1 MDSKKQPKW
10 LDRFLVSHPDHVNE
24 LEQAAAL
31 HEFDSKMPR
40 HQAEE
45 KAYSD
50 YRKQQHLHG
59 AAHHLRGLKAAQA
72 SGDQDDARKHSAMLE
87 LHAKQAGFDPYSD
100 LPAELQQH
108 LHAEKPEPV
117 HKFKAHRS
125 DLFVLDDHK
134 KEVQK
139 AEAREQLGRILK
151 KAELAQLLKGDVIQF
166 PKNRVPPAV
175 DHGAPASVRA
185 MHPVT
190 DCKLCHQTA
199 SSLLSG
205 DYAHASG
212 PAPKGQDEYDQALGP
227 ATSKIFR
234 EKHAASPLTEKHR
247 ALTTLLHARHS
258 FQKK

>member
-10 LDRFLVSHPDHVNE
+10 LDRFLVAHPDHVNE

-151 KAELAQLLKGDVIQF
+151 KAELAQLLKVEPRRPKVYECQGCGRESVQTTNHTQSFHDRCPDCSWKSVKIGSDHDEGASGTYHPPGPREHKYIGEVP
-166 PKNRVPPAV
+166 PKNPMHQVHEGGGKTTPPKKGHLKV
-175 DHGAPASVRA
+175 VR
-185 MHPVT
+185 
-190 DCKLCHQTA
+190 
-199 SSLLSG
+199 
-205 DYAHASG
+205 
-212 PAPKGQDEYDQALGP
+212 
-227 ATSKIFR
+227 
-234 EKHAASPLTEKHR
+234 
-247 ALTTLLHARHS
+247 
-258 FQKK
+258 